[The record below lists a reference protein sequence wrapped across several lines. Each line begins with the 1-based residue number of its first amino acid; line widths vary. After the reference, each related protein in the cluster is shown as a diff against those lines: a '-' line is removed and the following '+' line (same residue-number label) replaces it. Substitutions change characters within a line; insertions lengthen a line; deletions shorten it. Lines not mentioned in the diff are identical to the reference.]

1 MSHSRN
7 PFPPDGADRPNG
19 MHRAWTRAARFLTHD
34 VWHIDLGGVPTFR
47 ALFFRTTRILFLAAR
62 GFFKDQC
69 LFRASA
75 LTFVTVL
82 SLVPLLALGF
92 SIAKGF
98 GAYKNLRANTIEPFL
113 DKTFGPV
120 PWEGEGPAPPPGS
133 ANESGGT
140 AAPLAAAN
148 AEGPAASEPPG
159 LAGSEL
165 RRAVGKVLDFVD
177 KTDVTSLGLL
187 GLGFLLVT
195 VIQLLGNIEQS
206 FNDIWKIRRS
216 RNLIRK
222 VSDYLAMVVVV
233 PIFILVGSGI
243 TALLQLADVFLR
255 ATALIAVCLGFTFV
269 NLFMPNTRVRIMS
282 ALLGGIVAG
291 CLWQVIQVGHV
302 RFQLGMARYNAIYS
316 GFAAFPIF
324 LIWLWFSWVVVLL
337 GAELAYAHQ
346 NEAAYG
352 RVIRDLP
359 TSHRYRESL
368 ALRAI
373 GRIVEA
379 FLRSTPPWTTIKLS
393 ASLKVPEGTLERA
406 LDPLVEAGFLAEGG
420 PGPDVTWLLARDP
433 EAVTVKMVLD
443 AERGPRVPSA
453 EPQTAEPADERAVA
467 VLEGLGADQERSRWN
482 LTLAAL
488 VRSEEPSGPR
498 PRTPKILGT
507 TTSKD

>member
-1 MSHSRN
+1 
-7 PFPPDGADRPNG
+7 
-19 MHRAWTRAARFLTHD
+19 MHRVWTRASRFLTHD

-47 ALFFRTTRILFLAAR
+47 ALFFRTARILFLAGR

-82 SLVPLLALGF
+82 SMVPLLALGF

-98 GAYKNLRANTIEPFL
+98 GAYKNLRMNTIEPFL
-113 DKTFGPV
+113 DKTFGPI

-133 ANESGGT
+133 GNESGGT
-140 AAPLAAAN
+140 AAPVAAAN
-148 AEGPAASEPPG
+148 AEGPAAVLPPSDPPG

-165 RRAVGKVLDFVD
+165 RRATGKILDFVD

-216 RNLIRK
+216 RSLIRK

-233 PIFILVGSGI
+233 PIFVLVGSGV
-243 TALLQLADVFLR
+243 TTLLQLADVFLR
-255 ATALIAVCLGFTFV
+255 LTALIAVCLGFTFV
-269 NLFMPNTRVRIMS
+269 NLFMPNTRVRITS

-291 CLWQVIQVGHV
+291 CLWQIIQVGHV

-346 NEAAYG
+346 NEVAYG

-379 FLRSTPPWTTIKLS
+379 FLKSAPPWTTLRLS
-393 ASLKVPEGTLERA
+393 GTLKVPEGTLERA
-406 LDPLVEAGFLAEGG
+406 LDPLVDAGFLAEGG
-420 PGPDVTWLLARDP
+420 TGPDVTWLLARDP
-433 EAVTVKMVLD
+433 ETLTVKMVLD
-443 AERGPRVPSA
+443 AEKGPRVPSA
-453 EPQTAEPADERAVA
+453 EPQGGEPADERAGA
-467 VLEGLGADQERSRWN
+467 VLEGLAADQEHSRWN

-488 VRSEEPSGPR
+488 VRGEESSGPR
-498 PRTPKILGT
+498 PRTPKISAT
-507 TTSKD
+507 TQSKD